1 MGSAAEPRC
10 QTGVMGDPKPHHWSV
25 AGGLIQGEGGL
36 LLVANRRRDGNL
48 EWTPPGGVVDRGETS
63 IMALGREVTEETG
76 LIVKSW
82 SSLVYEV
89 SVEFPDRKML
99 LRVQVFR
106 AESWSGSL
114 VFDDPESI
122 VEDGRFVDDHEGL
135 RLLETAPRWV
145 SEPVGAWIQNDLI
158 GGDRFDY
165 VAHGMDHH
173 SLVVEQR

>member
-1 MGSAAEPRC
+1 
-10 QTGVMGDPKPHHWSV
+10 MGDPKFHHWAV
-25 AGGLIQGEGGL
+25 VGGLIQGEGGL
-36 LLVANRRRDGNL
+36 LLVANRQRGGHL
-48 EWTPPGGVVDRGETS
+48 EWTPPGGVVDRGESS
-63 IMALGREVTEETG
+63 IQALNREVAEETG
-76 LIVKSW
+76 LIVESW

-89 SVEFPDRKML
+89 SVEFPDREMF

-135 RLLETAPRWV
+135 RLLETAPLWV
-145 SEPVGAWIQNDLI
+145 SEPVGAWIQNDLV

-165 VAHGMDHH
+165 VAHGIDRH

>member
-1 MGSAAEPRC
+1 MVE
-10 QTGVMGDPKPHHWSV
+10 
-25 AGGLIQGEGGL
+25 L
-36 LLVANRRRDGNL
+36 
-48 EWTPPGGVVDRGETS
+48 
-63 IMALGREVTEETG
+63 
-76 LIVKSW
+76 W

-89 SVEFPDRKML
+89 SVEFLDREMF

-145 SEPVGAWIQNDLI
+145 SEPVGAWIQNDLV

-165 VAHGMDHH
+165 VAHGIDHQ

>member
-1 MGSAAEPRC
+1 
-10 QTGVMGDPKPHHWSV
+10 MGDLKFHHWAV

-36 LLVANRRRDGNL
+36 LLVANRRHSGHL

-63 IMALGREVTEETG
+63 ILALGREVAEETG
-76 LIVKSW
+76 LIVESW

-89 SVEFPDRKML
+89 SVEFPDREMF

-122 VEDGRFVDDHEGL
+122 VEDGRFVDDHESL

-145 SEPVGAWIQNDLI
+145 SEPVGAWIQNDLA

-165 VAHGMDHH
+165 VAHGMDHQ

>member
-1 MGSAAEPRC
+1 
-10 QTGVMGDPKPHHWSV
+10 MGDPEFHHWEV

-36 LLVANRRRDGNL
+36 LLVANRRRGGHL

-63 IMALGREVTEETG
+63 ILALGREVAEETG
-76 LIVKSW
+76 LMVELW

-89 SVEFPDRKML
+89 SVEFPDREMF

-114 VFDDPESI
+114 AFDDPEGI

-145 SEPVGAWIQNDLI
+145 SEPVGAWIQNDLV

-165 VAHGMDHH
+165 VAHGMDHQ

>member
-1 MGSAAEPRC
+1 MGFAAEPRC
-10 QTGVMGDPKPHHWSV
+10 QTGVMDDPKPHHWSV

-36 LLVANRRRDGNL
+36 LLVANRRRGGHL

-63 IMALGREVTEETG
+63 ILALGREVAEETG
-76 LIVKSW
+76 LIVESW

-89 SVEFPDRKML
+89 SVEFRDREVF

-114 VFDDPESI
+114 AFDDPEGI
-122 VEDGRFVDDHEGL
+122 VEDGRFVDDGEAL

-145 SEPVGAWIQNDLI
+145 SEPVGAWIKNDLV
-158 GGDRFDY
+158 GGDRFNY
-165 VAHGMDHH
+165 VAHGMDHQ